1 MVSEE
6 ERQHYEEC
14 CKFKPSKEAIEV
26 SLQDDGDDTDRRF
39 CETEEDVAQAIAEF
53 EAEELTAEEVKEIL
67 RETLHNLGTYRIAS
81 GGSQYATMTTP
92 VKTASLHE
100 LTEGAKAAIK
110 QESYEARARANALA
124 AGKAPKPPCED
135 KQEDCGFFATEGEC
149 ENNAEWMLANCPK
162 ACGRCVDESAFFEA
176 GFVVH
181 IQGKKGL
188 GKFRKR
194 DSKAVVMFWKPDCK
208 YCAAAKPQCTR
219 PSQPAAA
226 APLCLTTL
234 CSPGR
239 ADAEA
244 AETAAETLSD
254 VVFAGVDCSRNEALC
269 VKQGIDSFP
278 TFKFF
283 RGADDWKKDGEPVK
297 YDMETNPA
305 DPSVLGT
312 TTFLSEQYDEEL
324 MAEWDDA
331 PAEDE
336 L

>member
-1 MVSEE
+1 MSREEFDAWHSTAVGVAAGEREWAKADKDGDGVVSEE

-110 QESYEARARANALA
+110 QAAYEDRARANALA

-149 ENNAEWMLANCPK
+149 ENNADWMLANCPK

-226 APLCLTTL
+226 PPRRSA
-234 CSPGR
+234 
-239 ADAEA
+239 
-244 AETAAETLSD
+244 
-254 VVFAGVDCSRNEALC
+254 
-269 VKQGIDSFP
+269 
-278 TFKFF
+278 
-283 RGADDWKKDGEPVK
+283 
-297 YDMETNPA
+297 
-305 DPSVLGT
+305 
-312 TTFLSEQYDEEL
+312 
-324 MAEWDDA
+324 
-331 PAEDE
+331 
-336 L
+336 